1 MTRASGWLLAT
12 SLRGLASRTVLS
24 LGSLL
29 LTVIAIASAV
39 VGPSYQLNAA
49 NSFVIAQ
56 LGAQP
61 LINTG
66 LTYDY
71 QHADQET
78 ADDAIV
84 TALDETSRESGTG
97 YNPGHAMVWDE
108 LAETRFPASSIPA
121 IARLVSVPGAC
132 THVALVGTVS
142 HLAGRDRGAEG
153 RRRRPTAGSSAPGSA
168 SPSTTTP
175 YTVVGIYTPKAQDE
189 GFWFGPRLQTAP
201 GRLLP
206 TADPVAAPHPGS
218 PPRPGSSSAATA
230 GSSPSTS
237 PCASRPSS
245 RPRTRRSPPPG

>member
-1 MTRASGWLLAT
+1 MTRLGWLLAT

-71 QHADQET
+71 QHADGET
-78 ADDAIV
+78 ADDALV
-84 TALDETSRESGTG
+84 TALDETSRESGPG
-97 YNPGHAMVWDE
+97 YDPGHAMVWDE
-108 LAETRFPASSIPA
+108 LDQTVMDTSPIPV

-132 THVALVGTVS
+132 SHVSLT
-142 HLAGRDRGAEG
+142 GRC
-153 RRRRPTAGSSAPGSA
+153 PTSPGEIA
-168 SPSTTTP
+168 
-175 YTVVGIYTPKAQDE
+175 VLKVD
-189 GFWFGPRLQTAP
+189 
-201 GRLLP
+201 
-206 TADPVAAPHPGS
+206 
-218 PPRPGSSSAATA
+218 AATY
-230 GSSPSTS
+230 GWKLGLPD
-237 PCASRPSS
+237 
-245 RPRTRRSPPPG
+245 PPA